1 MYFRNMKIK
10 NMSFHRKT
18 NGLHFTH
25 IKLGK
30 WCKKQQS
37 TQIVSL
43 LLEEGSV
50 DNSIYQIRVESHDIR
65 NILA

>member
-10 NMSFHRKT
+10 NMSFNRKT
-18 NGLHFTH
+18 NDLHFTH

-30 WCKKQQS
+30 WYKKQQS

-43 LLEEGSV
+43 LLEKGSV